1 MDHRVDSDGHNVEL
15 ITLATMSVATMLAC
29 DAQEDFIC
37 LQRLVLYTKSRISI
51 VVISRHLL
59 LDKITKEVS
68 VFMPEQCYLFIVK
81 YLVIAALELLE
92 FKISP
97 AALPLPFL
105 LLLL

>member
-29 DAQEDFIC
+29 DAQKDFIC

-68 VFMPEQCYLFIVK
+68 VFMPKQCYLFVIK
-81 YLVIAALELLE
+81 YLVIAAFEL
-92 FKISP
+92 FKFEVAST
-97 AALPLPFL
+97 AFT
-105 LLLL
+105 